1 MIEFFFLLLMLA
13 IAFAL
18 FEMMT
23 YWSFAIIGVYCGLI
37 FIGAKSRVAKAEK
50 KMQTTLMAHEQI
62 AETAIQKR
70 LFSLFKRRDL
80 LGITNSRI
88 IIIKRGLLG
97 GFTMQDIQYKNL
109 EDARLIENTFP
120 AISGSNLSFSYK
132 LDDRDKRKV
141 KRKKDEDPASD
152 VFKEFAIRGVPSEA
166 ASRIYTKAQAA
177 EQEWEEKRRIRGME
191 EKRAASGGFYMATPT
206 PSKNAST
213 GSEIGQ
219 NNNTSG
225 SYLEEIEKAK
235 ALHDSGVISD
245 VEFQELKSKILSR
258 SY

>member
-1 MIEFFFLLLMLA
+1 MIEFFYLFLLLALA
-13 IAFAL
+13 FSL
-18 FEMMT
+18 FIWINI
-23 YWSFAIIGVYCGLI
+23 WSFAIIGAYCALI

-62 AETAIQKR
+62 LETAIQKR
-70 LFSLFKRRDL
+70 LFSLLKRRDL

-152 VFKEFAIRGVPSEA
+152 VFKEFSIRGVPSDA
-166 ASRIYTKAQAA
+166 ASRIYAKAQAA
-177 EQEWEEKRRIRGME
+177 EQEWEEKRRVRGME

-206 PSKNAST
+206 PTQNAPT
-213 GSEIGQ
+213 ASENA
-219 NNNTSG
+219 NNNAASG
-225 SYLEEIEKAK
+225 SYLDEIEKAK
-235 ALHDSGVISD
+235 TLHENGVISD